1 MEGKSGFRFFKQW
14 EISWFNLFCGPCL
27 TLGQTVMRLFL
38 TLKMKLAAIGS
49 DVLGRLG
56 DQYTG
61 LGAQTLAVKKICFKF
76 SIFSCISTEVLI
88 IDFTMQLK
96 SDSHIPKKFFIICFS
111 DSPSKMMKNAFYFI
125 LKALFILKV
134 FKFLS

>member
-1 MEGKSGFRFFKQW
+1 
-14 EISWFNLFCGPCL
+14 
-27 TLGQTVMRLFL
+27 
-38 TLKMKLAAIGS
+38 MKLAAIGS

-96 SDSHIPKKFFIICFS
+96 SDSHIPKNFFIICFS